1 MGLVVGR
8 VMSCEADYMELF
20 FAFSGN
26 FRFRL
31 PLASRGMS
39 VMALTT
45 WNYIN

>member
-8 VMSCEADYMELF
+8 VMSCEADYMEF
-20 FAFSGN
+20 SFAFSGN

-39 VMALTT
+39 AMTLTT
-45 WNYIN
+45 CNYTN